1 VPFDLPLFFATMT
14 SIPDV
19 TRNAMFKT
27 KFKPDNSVAYDKT
40 PVQLKVLPGVR
51 DRLRQVPNWQG
62 LIREYINQL
71 ISKLEGG

>member
-1 VPFDLPLFFATMT
+1 M
-14 SIPDV
+14 S
-19 TRNAMFKT
+19 KT

-71 ISKLEGG
+71 ISELEGG